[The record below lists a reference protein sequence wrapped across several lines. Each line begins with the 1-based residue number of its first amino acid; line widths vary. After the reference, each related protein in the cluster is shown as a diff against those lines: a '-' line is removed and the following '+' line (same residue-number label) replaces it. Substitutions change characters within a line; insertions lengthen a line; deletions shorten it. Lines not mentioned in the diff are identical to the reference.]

1 MIFDTK
7 STFRRDRMA
16 DRMKAHLARD
26 HSATPQDRPAPKITW
41 RDAVKGVFVVIG
53 LAIFLFLP
61 IAYIAFF
68 A

>member
-16 DRMKAHLARD
+16 ARMKDRLARD
-26 HSATPQDRPAPKITW
+26 HSATPTGLPPRRITP
-41 RDAVKGVFVVIG
+41 RDIIHGVLLVAG

-61 IAYIAFF
+61 IVYLAFG
-68 A
+68 